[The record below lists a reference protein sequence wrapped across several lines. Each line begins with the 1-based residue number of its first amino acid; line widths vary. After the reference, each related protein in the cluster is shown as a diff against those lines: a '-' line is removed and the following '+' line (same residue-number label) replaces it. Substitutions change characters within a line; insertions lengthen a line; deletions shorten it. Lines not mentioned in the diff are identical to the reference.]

1 MSRNVLGFR
10 CKQRW
15 DLEIVGAG
23 NLEDMIETDVAREQ
37 WPEMA
42 VSRAIMGY
50 GPRKGP
56 PNKAFILAFHKRT
69 STLRAICR
77 QDRVAN
83 RSLTERGNV
92 DVRCGVV
99 ILKQAVTTVP
109 KPNPHV

>member
-1 MSRNVLGFR
+1 
-10 CKQRW
+10 
-15 DLEIVGAG
+15 LEIVGAG

-83 RSLTERGNV
+83 VQELDRKRQCRCEMRGRDIEAGCNY
-92 DVRCGVV
+92 RT
-99 ILKQAVTTVP
+99 KA
-109 KPNPHV
+109 